1 MVPIHRLMAA
11 QAVVIASAVLAAII
25 GGVAAGSW
33 LWALGC
39 GVLTYAASGA
49 VMLAWLALRIR
60 SHWPRS
66 AISLAGGTYLSERM
80 YQLSLLR
87 VIRVMAW
94 RRAAGR

>member
-39 GVLTYAASGA
+39 GVLTYAAGGA
-49 VMLAWLALRIR
+49 VMLAWLALRFR
-60 SHWPRS
+60 SRGWP
-66 AISLAGGTYLSERM
+66 GED
-80 YQLSLLR
+80 
-87 VIRVMAW
+87 
-94 RRAAGR
+94 